1 MYDVLLNISDL
12 RQRCFILSLYCITRI
27 LPNECMFNN
36 KKNTQQQQQQQN
48 RTKIGKALEK
58 INSLKDNLV
67 TFYDITGVIKTYLR
81 NIKIKTNYVPIIFFY
96 SLRDF
101 V

>member
-1 MYDVLLNISDL
+1 MYNVLLNISDL

-81 NIKIKTNYVPIIFFY
+81 NIKIKTNYVTIIFFT
-96 SLRDF
+96 

>member
-1 MYDVLLNISDL
+1 
-12 RQRCFILSLYCITRI
+12 
-27 LPNECMFNN
+27 MFNN

>member
-1 MYDVLLNISDL
+1 MYNVLLNISDL
-12 RQRCFILSLYCITRI
+12 RQRCFILSLYCMTRI
-27 LPNECMFNN
+27 FPNECMFNN

-81 NIKIKTNYVPIIFFY
+81 NIKIKTNYVPIIFFT
-96 SLRDF
+96 

>member
-1 MYDVLLNISDL
+1 MYNVLLNISDL
-12 RQRCFILSLYCITRI
+12 QQRCFILSLYCITRI

-81 NIKIKTNYVPIIFFY
+81 NIKIKTNYVPIIFFT
-96 SLRDF
+96 

>member
-1 MYDVLLNISDL
+1 MYNVLLNISDL

-36 KKNTQQQQQQQN
+36 KKNTQQQQQQN

-81 NIKIKTNYVPIIFFY
+81 NIKIKTNYVPIIFFT
-96 SLRDF
+96 

>member
-1 MYDVLLNISDL
+1 
-12 RQRCFILSLYCITRI
+12 
-27 LPNECMFNN
+27 MFNN
-36 KKNTQQQQQQQN
+36 KKNTQQQQQQN

-81 NIKIKTNYVPIIFFY
+81 NIKIKTNYVPISFFTVLKRVFF
-96 SLRDF
+96 SI
-101 V
+101 